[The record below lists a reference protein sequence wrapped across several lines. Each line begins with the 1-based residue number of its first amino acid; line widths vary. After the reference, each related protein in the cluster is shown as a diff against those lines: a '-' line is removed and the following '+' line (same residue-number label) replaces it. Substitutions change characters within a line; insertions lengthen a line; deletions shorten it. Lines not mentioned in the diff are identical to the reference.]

1 MLPWIY
7 LVTAS
12 MFEAGWIY
20 SLKFLDMKRVFGVR
34 LNLLFSGDGEWRV
47 FVPLFFYIVFGLCNI
62 YFFSMAMKG
71 IQASTAFAVWMAMAL
86 IFSKALDIFVFHE
99 SYNLQQLFFTVVLL
113 VGIAGLKYSTKS

>member
-20 SLKFLDMKRVFGVR
+20 SLKFLDMKRVLGVR

-99 SYNLQQLFFTVVLL
+99 SYNSQQLFFTVVLL